1 LTAIKLIKLYAW
13 EKPFMDKVGHIRND
27 LELVTLQKIG
37 KMAALTSF
45 TWSSVPFLVTVTS
58 FGVYITT
65 NQPLTSDIVFVAISL
80 FGLLQFPLSM
90 APDLIAGIIEASVSL
105 RRIES
110 FLLLDEMDPETV
122 IHEDYRQSP
131 NWTLETPLV
140 EILDGSFRWA
150 SQPSESVLSAQR
162 NDQETASTQASE
174 STSTPPLILSNI
186 NLQVKKGELLA
197 VVGRVGTG
205 KSTLVSALLGEAIKA
220 HGSVTMRGSVA
231 YAPQKPWL
239 LNATVQENIIFGHRF
254 DQVFYDK
261 VLDACSL
268 RPDLL
273 ILTDGDQT
281 EIGERGI
288 NLSGKKPPQLQ
299 AASLLHTHNI
309 VSLLKCRGSE
319 S

>member
-1 LTAIKLIKLYAW
+1 
-13 EKPFMDKVGHIRND
+13 MDKVGHIRND

-45 TWSSVPFLVTVTS
+45 TWSSVPFLVTVAS

-80 FGLLQFPLSM
+80 FGMLQFPLSM

-105 RRIES
+105 RRIEA

-122 IHEDYRQSP
+122 IHENYRQSP

-150 SQPSESVLSAQR
+150 SQPTESLSSLPDQTC
-162 NDQETASTQASE
+162 DQETPPTQAPE
-174 STSTPPLILSNI
+174 STSTPPLVLSNI
-186 NLQVKKGELLA
+186 NFQVKKGELLA

-220 HGSVTMRGSVA
+220 HGTVIMRGSVA

-239 LNATVQENIIFGHRF
+239 LNATFQENIIFGHRF

-288 NLSGKKPPQLQ
+288 NLSGKKAPKRK
-299 AASLLHTHNI
+299 AASIHTHI
-309 VSLLKCRGSE
+309 IFIIAE
-319 S
+319 M